1 MIRRPPGSTRTD
13 TLFPYTT
20 RFRSRWRDHD
30 RGACGGDQ
38 SPGLMATPDDLA
50 RERRLTFARIV
61 ELKVDPVEGS
71 FDVAHLREVHRRI
84 FQDLPHHGHG
94 EVREPPPG
102 HTNNRGRKGNGRG

>member
-1 MIRRPPGSTRTD
+1 MCFFLILYCCVCLSIRRPPRSTRTY

-20 RFRSRWRDHD
+20 RFRSHD

-50 RERRLTFARIV
+50 REGRLTFARIV

-84 FQDLPHHGHG
+84 FQDQLGRASC
-94 EVREPPPG
+94 RERVG
-102 HTNNRGRKGNGRG
+102 QYV